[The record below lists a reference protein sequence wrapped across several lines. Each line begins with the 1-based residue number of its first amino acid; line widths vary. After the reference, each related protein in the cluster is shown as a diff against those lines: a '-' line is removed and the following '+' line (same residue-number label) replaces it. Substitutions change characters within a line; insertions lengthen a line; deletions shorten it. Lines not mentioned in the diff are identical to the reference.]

1 MSNDS
6 IRTCPICREQT
17 LGNSYAQALG
27 ELYEKMPKAVLAAI
41 AVSYAT
47 HGGDFLEE
55 VKERI
60 MDEWKAL
67 HAAGI
72 VPQKPIE

>member
-1 MSNDS
+1 MPHG
-6 IRTCPICREQT
+6 IKI
-17 LGNSYAQALG
+17 GNSYAEALG

-47 HGGDFLEE
+47 QGGDYLDEA
-55 VKERI
+55 KERV

-67 HAAGI
+67 HANGI
-72 VPQKPIE
+72 VPQKPVA